1 MRVRVNK
8 IGSVTRRLE
17 LAHELTLSADI
28 VSVEGA
34 VIAGRVLND
43 KYSYNT
49 LEDVHGRMMPV
60 KRGDIVVGALG
71 RRQALHGYA
80 GVIPERLAA
89 GEQIELLN
97 LGGVMG
103 RCISQNP
110 EVGPPFEVEVLGQVQ
125 AFPDFQSRRGVPANI
140 ADRAARPAAALPQ
153 CPVVVVCGA
162 CMNSGKTVASSS
174 LVSRLSSGGHRAAET
189 SDVIARDGGTV
200 AAATRRVGGGKLTGV
215 SLLKDCLMLRDYG
228 AACAFDFTDAGYP
241 STAPENAVAA
251 ARCIFGLLAEQRPDV
266 CVIEMGDGIFGQYGV
281 QQILA
286 DAELRG
292 LVSVL
297 VYCANDP
304 AGAFGGLRELE
315 EQYGLRADIVSGP
328 VTDNLAGKQFVE
340 GSLGV
345 SALNARQEPDALAAE
360 VQRRLAAREA
370 QHAA

>member
-174 LVSRLSSGGHRAAET
+174 LVSRLSSG
-189 SDVIARDGGTV
+189 
-200 AAATRRVGGGKLTGV
+200 V